1 MDQKTIMDALKKALA
16 NGSGTLDDLDN
27 LLKRAQADV
36 AKAKEEQ
43 RAAEEKK
50 KKEYANKITDLAN
63 RLLNGKT
70 TDDDCALVINAWL
83 EAKGMSAVPF
93 KGEDLAKI
101 FTACADAPKQPIDLD
116 AMLNS
121 SELERALKEFSETM
135 AELGRSLNTKPDK
148 KVEKV
153 EPKKKDEESV
163 DDVINNFLRSFGLR

>member
-36 AKAKEEQ
+36 VKAKEEQ

-70 TDDDCALVINAWL
+70 TDDDCALVFNAWI
-83 EAKGMSAVPF
+83 EAKGLHTTPF
-93 KGEDLAKI
+93 KGEDLARI
-101 FTACADAPKQPIDLD
+101 FAACADAPKQPFDLD
-116 AMLNS
+116 AMFKS
-121 SELERALKEFSETM
+121 AELDRALKDFSETL
-135 AELGRSLNTKPDK
+135 AELGKSFNVKPDK

-163 DDVINNFLRSFGLR
+163 DDVINNFLHSFGLR

>member
-1 MDQKTIMDALKKALA
+1 MDQKTIMDALQKALT

-43 RAAEEKK
+43 RVADEKK

-70 TDDDCALVINAWL
+70 TDDDCALVLNAWVK
-83 EAKGMSAVPF
+83 AKGLDATLF
-93 KGEDLAKI
+93 EGKDLEKI
-101 FTACADAPKQPIDLD
+101 FATCAEAPKQSINLD
-116 AMLNS
+116 EMLNS

-135 AELGRSLNTKPDK
+135 VELGRSLNIKPD
-148 KVEKV
+148 EKAAKA

-163 DDVINNFLRSFGLR
+163 DDVINNFLHSFGLR